1 MMHLAN
7 YLIKIAHRNLT
18 DAEMVLSDAPDRGI
32 TVSEIAAMDQPV
44 DVNPVTTA
52 AFVGRTLRGPLN
64 TPVLVENTAE
74 FRRRFGDTTSEYTL
88 GPAVR
93 DFFEHGGRRL
103 YIVRVANGA
112 RGAMLCVPAS
122 GSALVL
128 RAIEPGAA
136 ETLRASVDYDAID
149 DQASFNLTIQRIDSA
164 SGHVLDQEHHR
175 RVSIDPQSDRSV
187 CDLLLSSEL
196 ARSEAPYPTHRP
208 EATAGFGLGREQAYV
223 EHVQAG
229 SDGTDL
235 SDYDL
240 IGSRT
245 GSTGLFA
252 LDGIEDFDLLYLP
265 PAGQGVEAGPAALL
279 AAELYCRERGAMLI
293 VDPPPDWQGPEDAVA
308 GLRQTGYAS
317 PNMLSYYPR
326 LRDLRRRSD
335 RSGLPAGA
343 ALAGLLCK
351 LDESSG
357 PWDSADRQALSLRRH
372 YRPLVELDDEDSVM
386 LERSGLNCLRLDST
400 RRLRLSG
407 DRTLARGTESLP
419 RYSDLRVRRL
429 CLALIKMVDRATR
442 WAVFEQPGLHLAAR
456 VQAQVHAGLCALS
469 TLGAFHD
476 DVFDVHCRVDPSPA
490 AGSHGIDVLLS
501 FTPASSGVPL
511 ELRLNQSAAG
521 CQVTNTAFAP
531 VARRVG
537 PEEDPE
543 VRAPA
548 A

>member
-1 MMHLAN
+1 
-7 YLIKIAHRNLT
+7 
-18 DAEMVLSDAPDRGI
+18 LSDAPDRGI

-64 TPVLVENTAE
+64 TPVLVQNTAE
-74 FRRRFGDTTSEYTL
+74 FRRRFGDTASRDTL

-93 DFFEHGGRRL
+93 DFFEHGGRKL

-122 GSALVL
+122 GAALVL

-136 ETLRASVDYDAID
+136 ETLRASVDYDAIED
-149 DQASFNLTIQRIDSA
+149 EAGFNLTIQRIDSA

-175 RVSIDPQSDRSV
+175 RVSIDPQSDRSI
-187 CDLLLSSEL
+187 CDVLLSSEL
-196 ARSEAPYPTHRP
+196 ARSEAPYPSRRP
-208 EATAGFGLGREQAYV
+208 EATTGLGLGRAQAYV
-223 EHVQAG
+223 EHAQAG
-229 SDGTDL
+229 SDGAEL
-235 SDYDL
+235 SDYDV
-240 IGSRT
+240 IGS
-245 GSTGLFA
+245 SADLTGLFA
-252 LDGIEDFDLLYLP
+252 LEGIEDFDLLYLP
-265 PAGQGVEAGPAALL
+265 PMGAGVEPGPAALL
-279 AAELYCRERGAMLI
+279 AAELYCRKRGAMLI
-293 VDPPPDWQGPEDAVA
+293 VDPPLDWQDPDAAVA

-326 LRDLRRRSD
+326 LRDSRRPAD
-335 RSGLPAGA
+335 GSGVPGGA

-351 LDESSG
+351 LDESEG
-357 PWDSADRQALSLRRH
+357 PWASADRQHLGVRRH
-372 YRPLVELDDEDSVM
+372 YRPLVEIDDEDSVM

-407 DRTLARGTESLP
+407 NRTLARGTESLP

-429 CLALIKMVDRATR
+429 CLSLIKMVDRATR
-442 WAVFEQPGLHLAAR
+442 WAVFEQPGRHLAAR
-456 VQAQVHAGLCALS
+456 VQAQVHAGLCALAS
-469 TLGAFHD
+469 LGAFD
-476 DVFDVHCRVDPSPA
+476 DDAFDVHCRVDPAPP

-501 FTPASSGVPL
+501 FTPVSSGVPL
-511 ELRLNQSAAG
+511 ELRLHQSAAG

-531 VARRVG
+531 VARRTG
-537 PEEDPE
+537 PVEDPE

>member
-1 MMHLAN
+1 MHLAN

-18 DAEMVLSDAPDRGI
+18 DAEIVLSDAPDRGI

-44 DVNPVTTA
+44 DLNPVTTA

-64 TPVLVENTAE
+64 TPVLVESTAD
-74 FRRRFGDTTSEYTL
+74 FRRRFGDNASDDML

-103 YIVRVANGA
+103 HVVRVANGA
-112 RGAMLCVPAS
+112 RGAMLCVPA
-122 GSALVL
+122 GGTALVL
-128 RAIEPGAA
+128 RAVEPGRA

-149 DQASFNLTIQRIDSA
+149 DEASFNLTIQRIDSA

-175 RVSIDPQSDRSV
+175 RVSVDPQSDRSV
-187 CDLLLSSEL
+187 ADVLLSSEL
-196 ARSEAPYPTHRP
+196 ARCEAPYPTCRP
-208 EATAGFGLGREQAYV
+208 EATTGLGLGREQAYV

-229 SDGTDL
+229 SDGAGL

-240 IGSRT
+240 IGART
-245 GSTGLFA
+245 DSTGLFA
-252 LDGIEDFDLLYLP
+252 LEGVEDFDLLYLP
-265 PAGQGVEAGPAALL
+265 AMAPGVEAGPAAVL

-293 VDPPPDWQGPEDAVA
+293 VDPPSDWQDPDDAVA

-317 PNMLSYYPR
+317 PNMLSYFPR
-326 LRDLRRRSD
+326 LRDSRRRAEG
-335 RSGLPAGA
+335 SGAAGGA

-351 LDESSG
+351 LDESEG
-357 PWDSADRQALSLRRH
+357 PWASADRQHLSLRRH
-372 YRPLVELDDEDSVM
+372 FRPLVELDDEDSVM

-407 DRTLARGTESLP
+407 NRTLARGTESLP

-442 WAVFEQPGLHLAAR
+442 WAVFEQPGRHLAAR
-456 VQAQVHAGLCALS
+456 IQAQVHAGLCALA

-476 DVFDVHCRVDPSPA
+476 DVFDVHCRIDPAPPG
-490 AGSHGIDVLLS
+490 GSLGIDVLLS
-501 FTPASSGVPL
+501 FTPASSEVPL
-511 ELRLNQSAAG
+511 EFKLHQSAAG

-531 VARRVG
+531 VARRTVP
-537 PEEDPE
+537 PENPE

>member
-1 MMHLAN
+1 MHLAK
-7 YLIKIAHRNLT
+7 YLIRMAHRNLT
-18 DAEMVLSDAPDRGI
+18 DAEIVLSDAPDRGI

-74 FRRRFGDTTSEYTL
+74 FRRRFGDTASEDTL

-103 YIVRVANGA
+103 YVVRVANGA

-122 GSALVL
+122 GAALVL

-136 ETLRASVDYDAID
+136 ETLRASVDYDAIED
-149 DQASFNLTIQRIDSA
+149 ETRFNLTIQRIDSA

-175 RVSIDPQSDRSV
+175 RVSIDPESDRRI
-187 CDLLLSSEL
+187 CDVLLSSEL
-196 ARSEAPYPTHRP
+196 ARSEAPYPSRRP
-208 EATAGFGLGREQAYV
+208 EATTGLGLGRAEAYV

-229 SDGTDL
+229 SDGAEL

-240 IGSRT
+240 IGS
-245 GSTGLFA
+245 SADLTGLFA
-252 LDGIEDFDLLYLP
+252 LEGIEDFDLLYLP
-265 PAGQGVEAGPAALL
+265 PMGAGVEAGPAALL
-279 AAELYCRERGAMLI
+279 AAELYCRKRGAMLI
-293 VDPPPDWQGPEDAVA
+293 VDPPLDWEDPDAAVA

-326 LRDLRRRSD
+326 LRDLRRPAD
-335 RSGLPAGA
+335 GSGVPAGA

-351 LDESSG
+351 LDESEG
-357 PWDSADRQALSLRRH
+357 PWASADRRNLSLHRH
-372 YRPLVELDDEDSVM
+372 YRPLVEIDDEDSAM

-400 RRLRLSG
+400 RRLQLSG
-407 DRTLARGTESLP
+407 NRTLARGTESLP

-442 WAVFEQPGLHLAAR
+442 WAVFEQPGRHLAAR
-456 VQAQVHAGLCALS
+456 VQAQVHAGLCALAA
-469 TLGAFHD
+469 LGAFDD
-476 DVFDVHCRVDPSPA
+476 DVFDVHCRVDPNPP

-501 FTPASSGVPL
+501 FTPVSSGVPL
-511 ELRLNQSAAG
+511 ELRLHQSAAG

-531 VARRVG
+531 VARRIG
-537 PEEDPE
+537 PVEAPE
-543 VRAPA
+543 LRAPA